1 MNVTPIKSED
11 IPVLS
16 YLPCTPHSYK
26 KNLFLKITKYIN
38 YSTKKD
44 SFLQRGSIKFIP

>member
-16 YLPCTPHSYK
+16 YMPCTLHSYK
-26 KNLFLKITKYIN
+26 KN
-38 YSTKKD
+38 
-44 SFLQRGSIKFIP
+44 

>member
-16 YLPCTPHSYK
+16 YMPCTPHSYK
-26 KNLFLKITKYIN
+26 KIYL
-38 YSTKKD
+38 
-44 SFLQRGSIKFIP
+44 

>member
-16 YLPCTPHSYK
+16 YMPCTPHSYK
-26 KNLFLKITKYIN
+26 KN
-38 YSTKKD
+38 
-44 SFLQRGSIKFIP
+44 